1 MEFPMSLGSETLP
14 LPRKFDW
21 IAVLAL
27 ALTVIGW
34 ASAFP
39 AIRAGLTAF
48 GPLELG
54 SLRFAIAAVPCA
66 VLLAIMRPA
75 RPTGREFVR
84 LALRGLVCVSIY
96 TVSLN
101 IGEQTV
107 SSGAASF
114 IVNVSPIL
122 TAIWAMLMLGEKFGK
137 IAWLGTALSFTG
149 VTLVA
154 ISDSDSFKFDS
165 GVLFILAAALCTSV
179 DAVIQKPLF
188 KRHNGITVAC
198 WSMIFAAL
206 FLTPGLP
213 SAFEQFTHAS
223 GEARFAALYLGTVPS
238 FIAYCGWSVT
248 VSRFPAARAANF
260 LYCIPPT
267 ATLMGFLWLGEIP
280 ALLGIAGGALALVGV
295 AVVNLRQK

>member
-1 MEFPMSLGSETLP
+1 MSLGSETLP

-54 SLRFAIAAVPCA
+54 ALRFAIAAVPCA
-66 VLLAIMRPA
+66 VLLAVMRPA
-75 RPTGREFVR
+75 RPTGREFLR
-84 LALRGLVCVSIY
+84 LALRGLVCVSVY

-122 TAIWAMLMLGEKFGK
+122 TAIWAMLLLGERFGA

-154 ISDSDSFKFDS
+154 ISDSDSFTFDS
-165 GVLFILAAALCTSV
+165 GVLFILAAALSTSA

-188 KRHNGITVAC
+188 KRHNGLTVAC

-213 SAFEQFTHAS
+213 GAFQQFAQAS

-295 AVVNLRQK
+295 AVVNFALRRRRA